1 MKRQNGAI
9 LAVCLVFLALL
20 ALMAV
25 AGMESVL
32 LHERT
37 EANMRRFNDGF
48 EAAEAALREA
58 EETIGRQ
65 CPGVNSAEA
74 PIDRAP
80 WPQTVRLEPQWWDIH
95 GVDAHLAGS
104 IIELP
109 QYFLEIL
116 PGPIVP
122 QDQFAPLYY
131 RVTARGSSRSGVGAS
146 VLQIVGVA
154 VCDGANTFTQIRLSW
169 RQLT

>member
-58 EETIGRQ
+58 EETAGRQ
-65 CPGVNSAEA
+65 CPGANSAA
-74 PIDRAP
+74 PPSDRAP
-80 WPQTVRLEPQWWDIH
+80 WPQTVRLEAQWWDIH
-95 GVDAHLAGS
+95 GVDTYLAGG
-104 IIELP
+104 IIESP

-122 QDQFAPLYY
+122 QDQFAPVYY
-131 RVTARGSSRSGVGAS
+131 RITARASSRPEAGSS
-146 VLQIVGVA
+146 VLQILGVA
-154 VCDGANTFTQIRLSW
+154 VCDRAGTFTQIRLSW
-169 RQLT
+169 RQLS

>member
-9 LAVCLVFLALL
+9 LAVCLIFLALL

-37 EANMRRFNDGF
+37 EVNMRRFNYGF
-48 EAAEAALREA
+48 EAAEAALRDA
-58 EETIGRQ
+58 EETVGRK
-65 CPGVNSAEA
+65 CPDANSAA
-74 PIDRAP
+74 PPSDQAP
-80 WPQTVRLEPQWWDIH
+80 WSQTVQFEPEWWDIN
-95 GVDAHLAGS
+95 GVDVVLAGAINES
-104 IIELP
+104 P
-109 QYFLEIL
+109 RYFMEIL
-116 PGPIVP
+116 PGPVVP
-122 QDQFAPLYY
+122 PDQLAPVYY

-154 VCDGANTFTQIRLSW
+154 VCDGANTFSQIRLSW